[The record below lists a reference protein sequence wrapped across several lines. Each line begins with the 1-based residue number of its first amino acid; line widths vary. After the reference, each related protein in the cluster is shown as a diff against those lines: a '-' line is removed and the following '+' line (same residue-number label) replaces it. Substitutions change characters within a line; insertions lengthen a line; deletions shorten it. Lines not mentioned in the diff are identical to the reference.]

1 MSCEI
6 SLEGLLTVG
15 GNEERSVADIK
26 VYYNNNVYD
35 WKIYIPQNVNLSEYI
50 EQSKAKIMADIDA
63 KEAEWEALDPKT
75 KTIPDPHRFRGE
87 EIVVPLEKNEI
98 VKPNIPDYY
107 ALRRQ
112 EYPTLA
118 EQLGAIWKGTDS
130 AEFDEMKQ
138 KILAVKNKYPK

>member
-15 GNEERSVADIK
+15 GNEERSLADIK

-75 KTIPDPHRFRGE
+75 KTIPDPHRFGGE
-87 EIVVPLEKNEI
+87 EIVVPVEKNEI

-112 EYPTLA
+112 EYPSLM
-118 EQLGAIWKGTDS
+118 EQLGAIWKGIDS